1 MYFKHTQ
8 LQWNRFR
15 IIYKNYILLIN
26 FNVIVQTKKLSIIGL
41 EHSRVERLELMRS
54 LSQNGLNSVEIADY
68 LNTQNIKSPRGLKYS
83 PKLVWV
89 SLNKYLKRLE
99 RYDADIQISFS
110 EELRIK
116 PLRIINI

>member
-1 MYFKHTQ
+1 M
-8 LQWNRFR
+8 
-15 IIYKNYILLIN
+15 
-26 FNVIVQTKKLSIIGL
+26 
-41 EHSRVERLELMRS
+41 EHSRVERLALMRS

-99 RYDADIQISFS
+99 RYDADIQISFT

-116 PLRIINI
+116 PMRIINI